1 MMKNGWE
8 KGSLLIDGTVVKYWV
23 KHYDEPSEAYGL
35 EGSLISKMEL
45 RINGKVTFNYDRGL
59 DIEPEDEITQTAY
72 MVLLK
77 KYG

>member
-1 MMKNGWE
+1 MWE

-35 EGSLISKMEL
+35 EGSRISKMEL

-59 DIEPEDEITQTAY
+59 DIEPPEDEITQTAY

>member
-1 MMKNGWE
+1 MWE

-23 KHYDEPSEAYGL
+23 KHYDEPSKAYGL
-35 EGSLISKMEL
+35 EGSRISKMEL
-45 RINGKVTFNYDRGL
+45 RINGQVTFNYDRGL

>member
-8 KGSLLIDGTVVKYWV
+8 QGSLLIGGTVVKYWV
-23 KHYDEPSEAYGL
+23 KHYDEPSEAHGL
-35 EGSLISKMEL
+35 EGSRISKMEL

-59 DIEPEDEITQTAY
+59 DIELEDEITQTAY